1 LICVARHGWL
11 IVAWHRVCEM
21 PAHTEIRLSDG
32 FGEKSDC
39 YELSGIHVH
48 HQTHHE
54 CIDARIFL
62 ALIA

>member
-1 LICVARHGWL
+1 
-11 IVAWHRVCEM
+11 M